1 MCASVNEYY
10 TLLVALEIMTIHEKD
25 SRIRTSATSR
35 VDVKNNDLYPNFTRT
50 LLEFS
55 HLSKTKNS
63 EKYGSPSV

>member
-1 MCASVNEYY
+1 MSMCASVNEYY

-50 LLEFS
+50 LPEL
-55 HLSKTKNS
+55 
-63 EKYGSPSV
+63 Y